1 MMLHVVEKEQSISI
15 VLNLECNAEL
25 WQKKGID
32 ESRKYILGEYANIT
46 KDVKV
51 FVSTKI
57 SYRPIS

>member
-1 MMLHVVEKEQSISI
+1 MMSHVVEKEQPIPI

-32 ESRKYILGEYANIT
+32 GSRKYLLGEYANIT

-51 FVSTKI
+51 FVRSKI